1 MHEETPVESILGCH
15 TFEEVF
21 QEIDL
26 ILRAVEPEAVAHT
39 LSFVRDANLYR
50 HPFRDAF
57 QEHLASSRIW
67 DNLHGLLRAPDYS
80 LRSNAIYTIGKLT
93 NRDRAHLLSDA
104 FPFYLE
110 NDPINLPKLL
120 LELLWLTNEWN
131 WGFVER
137 VAAAE
142 HYLVRWSLCQVL
154 DDSGNS
160 TETLGRFL
168 GILAQLKRDSHPLIA
183 AEANL
188 RFERVNVKL
197 GPKLQKSE
205 WRKEVKRIASLEP
218 KVMFES
224 TAMQFMRNRSNYS
237 LDDFDR
243 FVTELA

>member
-1 MHEETPVESILGCH
+1 MHEETPVESVLGH
-15 TFEEVF
+15 HSLEAVF
-21 QEIDL
+21 QEIDS
-26 ILRAVEPEAVAHT
+26 ILRTSEPEEIAHT
-39 LSFVRDANLYR
+39 LGFVRDANLYQ

-57 QEHLASSRIW
+57 QEHLAASKIW
-67 DNLHGLLRAPDYS
+67 DNLNDLLRAPDCS
-80 LRSNAIYTIGKLT
+80 LRSTAIYTIGKLT
-93 NRDRAHLLSDA
+93 NRDRAYLLSDA

-110 NDPINLPKLL
+110 NDPINLPGLL

-137 VAAAE
+137 VAASE
-142 HYLVRWSLCQVL
+142 HYLVRWSLCQIL

-168 GILAQLKRDSHPLIA
+168 GILAQLKCDSHPLVA

-218 KVMFES
+218 KFMFES

-237 LDDFDR
+237 LDDFDG
-243 FVTELA
+243 FVTGLA